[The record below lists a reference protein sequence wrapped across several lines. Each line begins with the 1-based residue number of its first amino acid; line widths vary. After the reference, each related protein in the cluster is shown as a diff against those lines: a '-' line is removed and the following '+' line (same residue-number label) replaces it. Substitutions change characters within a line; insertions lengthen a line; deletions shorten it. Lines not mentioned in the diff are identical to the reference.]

1 MENPWA
7 HFRDCLTFDWA
18 HYHYVRLQSSKSDIL
33 EGLGL
38 WSATIIKHESMHNC
52 TAEDVLW
59 HSADALH
66 KTIDMIQAGDAP
78 WKAYKFSYMGP
89 KPSTPLAWMKETYE
103 LNTHNALLLLEQQIA
118 TTNFLGQAEYVP
130 YQEFDAK
137 GDHVFSN
144 LTSGDWASHEAVC
157 LMFYHTVNR

>member
-1 MENPWA
+1 M
-7 HFRDCLTFDWA
+7 
-18 HYHYVRLQSSKSDIL
+18 RLQSSKSDIL